1 MMWCCSAISWPATRA
16 TRGPVAGQQPDM
28 GVSEQPTAL
37 ADQEPGAVPG
47 ADPALR
53 RLLVIGLVGAAV
65 ALTLGIYASAHT
77 PASDLT
83 ITLGFTNTIT
93 MKVWL
98 ATIALIF
105 AVFQLMSALWMY
117 GRLPFGNAPP
127 WLGTAHRI

>member
-53 RLLVIGLVGAAV
+53 RLLMIGLVGGAV
-65 ALTLGIYASAHT
+65 ALTLGIYANAHA

-98 ATIALIF
+98 TTVALSF
-105 AVFQLMSALWMY
+105 AVVQLVTALWMY
-117 GRLPFGNAPP
+117 GRLPLRVPP
-127 WLGTAHRI
+127 PGP